1 MAGSVPDPVRFET
14 AGAPVIRGESVGR
27 GPAVVLCHGLSAARG
42 YVVHGSKVLPR
53 QGYRLI
59 TYDARGH
66 GRSDPAPDGYTY
78 EALASDL
85 GRVID
90 LEVPEGPL
98 VLGGHSMGCH
108 TVLSWALANP
118 YRVSALI
125 LAGPVFTG
133 SEDEADLSRWDARA
147 DALERGGPAEFARV
161 SLENIQG
168 DEKTIATVERIA
180 RARTELHEHPEAVA
194 DALRQVPRSK
204 PFESIEQLT
213 ALKMPALVVASHDE
227 IDPGHPYAVAES
239 YAEMLPEGE
248 LVSETKGDSPLSWQ
262 GGRLSRVIVQFLAR
276 NGIEGVAG

>member
-1 MAGSVPDPVRFET
+1 MAGSVPDPVPFET
-14 AGAPVIRGESVGR
+14 AGAPVIRGESVGD

-53 QGYRLI
+53 QGYRLV

-66 GRSDPAPDGYTY
+66 GRSDPAAEYTY

-90 LEVPEGPL
+90 LEDPDGPL

-108 TVLSWALANP
+108 TVLAWALANP
-118 YRVSALI
+118 DRVAALI

-133 SEDEADLSRWDARA
+133 HEDENDLSRWDDRA

-204 PFESIEQLT
+204 PFESIEQLASLT
-213 ALKMPALVVASHDE
+213 MPALVIASHDE
-227 IDPGHPYAVAES
+227 IDPGHPYAVAEL
-239 YAEMLPEGE
+239 YARTLPGGE
-248 LVSETKGDSPLSWQ
+248 LVSEEKGESPLSWQ
-262 GGRLSRVIVQFLAR
+262 GGRMSRLIVQFLGR
-276 NGIEGVAG
+276 NGIEGAAG